1 MSFIQSIP
9 TRDLGWWIRQFKKK
23 LDEHV
28 ADYNEGTEFFSKF
41 YKLLIEVEN
50 GVKERTE
57 LLQFLKS
64 ILHNEQFFLED
75 GINIRLG
82 KDLTCKYSFLRKQL
96 YLSLFAMIGGVYDTS
111 ARLCMLAFDKGVKP
125 EALIKAQ
132 IHNIFFNK
140 NRVTGGFQDIIGPI
154 NSHCGYFLGVTTFL
168 RNLFIHR
175 GESFFNGKDL
185 FLSND
190 CRDFDS
196 LNPEILAD
204 IEDRAPPEYKIKDFR
219 NNNDPDIR
227 SYSGKSLIDLVNA
240 YLLKIDHGIGCLL
253 SSLLGKHKGFL

>member
-1 MSFIQSIP
+1 MLPDIQP
-9 TRDLGWWIRQFKKK
+9 MDLGGWIRRFKKK
-23 LDEHV
+23 LDEHRIE
-28 ADYNEGTEFFSKF
+28 DFDKF

-75 GINIRLG
+75 GINIRLR
-82 KDLTCKYSFLRKQL
+82 KDLTCKYSSLRKQL

-111 ARLCMLAFDKGVKP
+111 ARLCMLALDKNGGVK
-125 EALIKAQ
+125 INAQ
-132 IHNIFFNK
+132 IHPIFFNK
-140 NRVTGGFQDIIGPI
+140 KNPLTLGHQDIIGRI
-154 NSHCGYFLGVTTFL
+154 KSQCGYFLGVITFL
-168 RNLFIHR
+168 RNFFIHR
-175 GESFFNGKDL
+175 GEVFFNGKDL

-190 CRDFDS
+190 CRDCDS

-204 IEDRAPPEYKIKDFR
+204 IEDGAHREYKIKDFR
-219 NNNDPDIR
+219 NNKDPDIR
-227 SYSGKSLIDLVNA
+227 SYSGKPLIDLVNA

-253 SSLLGKHKGFL
+253 SRLLAKHIGI